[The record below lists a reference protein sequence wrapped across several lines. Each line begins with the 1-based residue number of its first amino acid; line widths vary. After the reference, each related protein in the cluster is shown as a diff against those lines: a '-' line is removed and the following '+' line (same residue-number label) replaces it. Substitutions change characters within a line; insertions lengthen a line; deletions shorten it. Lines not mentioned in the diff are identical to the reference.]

1 NRGRQ
6 VSIDS
11 SDPDL
16 TGAERAIIHLEH
28 KCRTGKQ
35 VQSALIREH
44 RQRILCP
51 GTGGNRCRK
60 AAGQS
65 LSTPTLIEVQRV
77 ISIDIYMKKIIL
89 PFLFISAKNNA
100 TLIPLSNGQRDLV
113 GHIAKMSG
121 GGKTALQKA
130 LERLFDLV
138 STI

>member
-1 NRGRQ
+1 
-6 VSIDS
+6 
-11 SDPDL
+11 
-16 TGAERAIIHLEH
+16 
-28 KCRTGKQ
+28 
-35 VQSALIREH
+35 
-44 RQRILCP
+44 
-51 GTGGNRCRK
+51 CRK

-138 STI
+138 STIGKSAAPIAIISASCVPLEARGTARLRGIAREWRDRDYVTLWQGRA